1 MKKYYIYILT
11 NYTKTVLYIGVTN
24 NLKRR
29 ISEHFIGKILKE
41 NHFTAKYKCHYLVYF
56 EEFTDVKQA
65 IAREKELKGWRRE
78 KKIELINTKNPKHD
92 FLNDQIDP
100 SLCSG

>member
-11 NYTKTVLYIGVTN
+11 NQTKTVLYVGVTN

-29 ISEHFIGKILKE
+29 ISEHFTGKTLKE
-41 NHFTAKYKCHYLVYF
+41 NHFTAKYKCHYLLYF
-56 EEFTDVKQA
+56 EEFTDIKQA

-78 KKIELINTKNPKHD
+78 KKIMLINTKNPTHE
-92 FLNDQIDP
+92 FLNNLI
-100 SLCSG
+100 

>member
-11 NYTKTVLYIGVTN
+11 NFTKTVLYISVTN

-29 ISEHFIGKILKE
+29 ISEHFIGTILKE

-56 EEFTDVKQA
+56 EEFTDINQA

-78 KKIELINTKNPKHD
+78 KKIELINTKNPKHE
-92 FLNDQIDP
+92 FLNEMM
-100 SLCSG
+100 